1 MVGWIDE
8 EHRGVRYGLAGER
21 LVEETSPFQRISVI
35 SNERYGR
42 GLLLDGCWMTAEQ
55 QERHYHEALVHPALC
70 GASAIKRALVIGGG
84 DGGTARECLRHSGVE
99 HLDLVEIDGRVVELS
114 QEHLA
119 SIGGSAWSDPRFK
132 LTVGDGIA
140 WAAEATEASYDVVLV
155 DGSDPAGPA
164 EGFAVDPSG
173 RPIGIATGKAI
184 MELQDMI
191 VAMRAFPPAGDQT
204 QVISVSIDP
213 TKEGLNRMQQFLR
226 RVYQTGL
233 NPNQTPQLV
242 NGLQKSLGK
251 QNVTIE
257 GISAKTH
264 FAQVLVEADYRMKL
278 IGIGLERPPVR
289 IPSWASMANP
299 SAVSRNAL
307 QRWYFTPNYQA
318 VRVSDDFNAMELV
331 GAGVK
336 LIGVDELVRADGTR
350 AASGKVDKASKT
362 FTETFTREYEEL
374 AKRVP
379 VYGQLRNLI
388 NMSIAAAYIQQQ
400 DFYGKASWDMST
412 FANEKLLPC
421 DTYFPPSKVD
431 TAVNAIWK
439 NNTLMTP
446 IGGGVNI
453 QPMQALLSS
462 NILKDKD
469 RSVEKTQETAAPINL
484 KDGQWWWD

>member
-1 MVGWIDE
+1 MSVSTHIRKLVSIAVIVVFAVLTPQSYAQFGGGGGGFGGGGGQGGGGQGGGGLGGGGGGQA
-8 EHRGVRYGLAGER
+8 GVVISPEGVLQIRRFDSRLTMQRIAAAKKNLNPEMARPSEMRRVSLTRLEAEMQKRLAAGEPI
-21 LVEETSPFQRISVI
+21 TDDMKFMA
-35 SNERYGR
+35 
-42 GLLLDGCWMTAEQ
+42 GLTEIQ
-55 QERHYHEALVHPALC
+55 YVFFYPE
-70 GASAIKRALVIGGG
+70 
-84 DGGTARECLRHSGVE
+84 SG
-99 HLDLVEIDGRVVELS
+99 
-114 QEHLA
+114 
-119 SIGGSAWSDPRFK
+119 
-132 LTVGDGIA
+132 
-140 WAAEATEASYDVVLV
+140 DVVV
-155 DGSDPAGPA
+155 AGPA

-173 RPIGIATGKAI
+173 RPVGIATGKAI

-242 NGLQKSLGK
+242 NGLQRSLGK

-257 GISAKTH
+257 GVSAKTH

-350 AASGKVDKASKT
+350 VASGKVDKASKT

-412 FANEKLLPC
+412 FASEKLLPC
-421 DTYFPPSKVD
+421 DTYLPPSKVD

-453 QPMQALLSS
+453 QPTQALLSS
-462 NILKDKD
+462 NILKDEDK
-469 RSVEKTQETAAPINL
+469 SVEKTQKSAAPINL